1 MDLFLF
7 HLSTY
12 YEYLF
17 LYAYD
22 DSLGKDQKSKLAIRK
37 IRFII
42 NSRRT
47 HCIRYSNTKGAAR
60 WKRQKKLFECLEH
73 LQAELEKQPHWGVVG
88 MTQAPLAA
96 YALPAGQTK
105 KIKALFE
112 QCKDALS
119 AYLEATSAQQ
129 ETQSEV
135 MIAFLKGRVLQNY
148 LWQKNTKVQ
157 KAIRSLLKELA

>member
-60 WKRQKKLFECLEH
+60 WKRQKKIVRMLRTLTSRIRKAAALGCSGNDTGTTCCLC
-73 LQAELEKQPHWGVVG
+73 
-88 MTQAPLAA
+88 
-96 YALPAGQTK
+96 
-105 KIKALFE
+105 I
-112 QCKDALS
+112 S
-119 AYLEATSAQQ
+119 
-129 ETQSEV
+129 
-135 MIAFLKGRVLQNY
+135 GRAN
-148 LWQKNTKVQ
+148 
-157 KAIRSLLKELA
+157 KENQGTV